1 MNTTPRSRARITAM
15 VNQKGGV
22 GKTTTTVNVGGAL
35 SAKGNRVLL
44 VDLDPQGHLTVM
56 MAMRELIRPYG
67 LGSHLIGKLD
77 QMTDDARD
85 INNLIVPHSDGLDVL
100 PTAIDMVTVADD
112 IRAVRGREERLG
124 KILKPL
130 LARYDHIVIDCP
142 PSLDTLT
149 DNALT
154 CSDDAVVLVQL
165 EDTSMRA
172 LELLFAQISAINDE
186 LRDDDPLE
194 ILGLVVSMLER
205 GVGGLPRSN
214 IARSVLEALE
224 GLPYPILASV
234 PRGIPVTEAAR
245 FGQAV
250 EQYAPHSEHAQAFRD
265 VAGALT

>member
-1 MNTTPRSRARITAM
+1 MNTPQKPARITAL

-22 GKTTTTVNVGGAL
+22 GKTTATVNIGGAL
-35 SAKGNRVLL
+35 AAKGHKVLL

-56 MAMRELIRPYG
+56 LALRAAIQRYG
-67 LGSHLIGKLD
+67 LGSLLIGKLD
-77 QMTDDARD
+77 RVDGDVSS
-85 INNLIVPHSDGLDVL
+85 LIVTHSEDLDVL
-100 PTAIDMVTVADD
+100 PTAVDMVTMADD
-112 IRAVRGREERLG
+112 IRGVMGRERRLG

-130 LARYDHIVIDCP
+130 MKRYDHILIDCP

-165 EDTSMRA
+165 EDTSIRA
-172 LELLFAQISAINDE
+172 LELLFAQISALNDE

-205 GVGGLPRSN
+205 GTKGQPRSN

-245 FGQAV
+245 FGQTV
-250 EQYAPHSEHAQAFRD
+250 QQYAPDSEHAQAFRD
-265 VAGALT
+265 VAGVLT

>member
-1 MNTTPRSRARITAM
+1 MNTPHKHARVTAF

-22 GKTTTTVNVGGAL
+22 GKTTTTINVGGAL
-35 SAKGNRVLL
+35 SAKGQRVLL

-56 MAMRELIRPYG
+56 LALREMIRPYG
-67 LGSHLIGKLD
+67 LGSMLIGKLENLD
-77 QMTDDARD
+77 GDV
-85 INNLIVPHSDGLDVL
+85 NNLVVAHSENLDIL
-100 PTAIDMVTVADD
+100 PTAVDMLTMADD
-112 IRAVRGREERLG
+112 IRGVRGREERLG
-124 KILKPL
+124 KVLRPL
-130 LARYDHIVIDCP
+130 LGRYDHVLIDCP

-154 CSDDAVVLVQL
+154 CADDAVILVQL

-172 LELLFAQISAINDE
+172 LELLFAQIAAINDE
-186 LRDDDPLE
+186 LREENPLE
-194 ILGLVVSMLER
+194 IVGLVVSMLER

-245 FGQAV
+245 FGRTV
-250 EQYAPHSEHAQAFRD
+250 EQYAPDSEHAQAFRD